1 MSEPI
6 VVDGQTLHPEMA
18 LLLELRDRR
27 PRQSFAEMAPAEFRA
42 ATLRDSITVAGPPT
56 PVEAVTD
63 LSVEG
68 ATGPL
73 RARFYQPALQWSALL
88 VFFHGG
94 GFVYGDVD
102 SHDGTCRLLSATGG
116 FAVLSVEYRLAP
128 EHPHPAAVD
137 DAFAAWQWVLANA
150 DALPG
155 APADPRIAIGGD
167 SAGGLL
173 ATVASQLA
181 VRAGVTAPAAQ
192 VLIYPAVDRDFTTRS
207 MEQFGEG
214 FFLTRPDMEFFEACL
229 RGGAPADPTDFRR
242 HPLHGELAGLPPALV
257 VTAGFDPL
265 RDSGEA
271 YVDALNKAGTPATLR
286 RFDGLLH
293 GFVNMIGFS
302 PACRAATV
310 EIAELAAALMAVE
323 PETATSGS

>member
-18 LLLELRDRR
+18 FLLELIARR
-27 PRQSFAEMAPAEFRA
+27 PRLSFAETPPAEFRA
-42 ATLRDSITVAGPPT
+42 TTLQDSITAAGTPT

-63 LSVEG
+63 LTVDG

-73 RARFYQPALQWSALL
+73 RARFYQPAPTWSALL

-102 SHDGTCRLLSATGG
+102 SHDGACRLLCATGG

-137 DAFAAWQWVLANA
+137 DAFAAWQWVLANV
-150 DALPG
+150 DTLPG

-173 ATVASQLA
+173 ATVACQLA
-181 VRAGVTAPAAQ
+181 AQAGVTPPAAQ

-207 MEQFGEG
+207 MRLFGEG
-214 FFLTRPDMEFFEACL
+214 FFLTRPDMEYFEACL
-229 RGGAPADPTDFRR
+229 QGDAPDDPGDFRIR
-242 HPLHGELAGLPPALV
+242 PLRGDLAGLPPALI
-257 VTAGFDPL
+257 VTAAFDPL

-271 YVDALNKAGTPATLR
+271 YVEALNAAGTPATLR
-286 RFDGLLH
+286 RYDGLLH
-293 GFVNMIGFS
+293 GFINMIGFS
-302 PACRAATV
+302 AAGRAATV
-310 EIAELAAALMAVE
+310 EVAELAATLMAVE
-323 PETATSGS
+323 PEPQAA